1 MDEGGKSAK
10 KGTAEA
16 ALFAAPDVQP
26 PGEPSKHY
34 HGHRE
39 RLRQRVLEGDG
50 SHLRDYELLELLLCA
65 FIPRVDVKPIA
76 KDLLARFGNV
86 SAVLAAAPERLV
98 ETKGIGETAAAYIR
112 ASGLLLQRAAAD
124 QVKER
129 PVISN
134 WAALVNYVSTRIKHE
149 KTEQVRVL
157 YLDRKNTLIADEK
170 AGQGTVDH
178 APLYPRELARRA
190 LELSASAVILVHNHP
205 SGDPTPSRADIDLT
219 REVERA
225 LETLEIRVHDHLVV
239 GANETI
245 SMKAKG
251 LI

>member
-1 MDEGGKSAK
+1 MADGGKGKA
-10 KGTAEA
+10 GAEEG
-16 ALFAAPDVQP
+16 PV
-26 PGEPSKHY
+26 KHY

-39 RLRQRVLEGDG
+39 RLRGRVLTGDG
-50 SHLRDYELLELLLCA
+50 SHLADYELLELLLCA

-76 KDLLARFGNV
+76 KELIARFGSV
-86 SAVLAAAPERLV
+86 SAVLGAAPERLMEV
-98 ETKGIGETAAAYIR
+98 KGVGETAAAYIR
-112 ASGLLLQRAAAD
+112 ATHLLMQQAARD
-124 QVKER
+124 SVVER

-134 WAALVNYVSTRIKHE
+134 WAALLNYVSLKIKHL
-149 KTEQVRVL
+149 KTEQARVL
-157 YLDRKNTLIADEK
+157 YLDRKNKLIADEM

-178 APLYPRELARRA
+178 APIYPREIARRA

-219 REVERA
+219 REIERA
-225 LETLEIRVHDHLVV
+225 LAPLDIKVHDHLVV
-239 GANETI
+239 GSRETV